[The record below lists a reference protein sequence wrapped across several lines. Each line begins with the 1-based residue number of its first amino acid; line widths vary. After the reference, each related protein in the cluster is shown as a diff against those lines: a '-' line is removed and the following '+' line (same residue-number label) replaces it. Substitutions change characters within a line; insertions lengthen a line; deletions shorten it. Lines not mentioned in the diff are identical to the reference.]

1 MRLALELALARSVG
15 RLSRLA
21 GRGGGTTI
29 PGKILATIDP
39 GSVSTLAARLP
50 RGTAAISA
58 TNGKTTTTALV
69 AAIVGK
75 RVRLAHNGSGANL
88 VSGVA
93 STLIEARDAELG
105 LFEVDEGAFPEI
117 ARRIRP
123 RAVCL
128 GNLFRDQLDRYGEL
142 EQIAERWRAAV
153 AELPEETTLVVNAD
167 DPQVG
172 DLAVSRP
179 GSVTFGIDDPA
190 QARPTLQHASDSKYC
205 LRCGTP
211 YVYAAAYV
219 GHLGDYRCPACGH
232 ARPPLD
238 LMARAIELH
247 GLEAVSFDLVT
258 PEGTRRVRLGLPGLY
273 NVYNGLAAAALS
285 RALGAPLEEIAR
297 GLESAPPAFGR
308 AERIDLGSRRLLLLL
323 IKNPAGANEVVRTV
337 VAAEAPRV
345 AVVAL
350 NDAIADGRDV
360 SWIWDVDFEPLLDCL
375 ERVVVSGGRAA
386 ELALRFTYAGF
397 PADAVE
403 IVPELG
409 AALDRGLELTSEGDE
424 LTVLPTYT
432 AMLELRRIV
441 AERGYTR
448 QYWEHAA

>member
-153 AELPEETTLVVNAD
+153 AELPEATTLVVNAD

-179 GSVTFGIDDPA
+179 GSVTFGIDDPRA
-190 QARPTLQHASDSKYC
+190 GAPDA
-205 LRCGTP
+205 
-211 YVYAAAYV
+211 
-219 GHLGDYRCPACGH
+219 PA
-232 ARPPLD
+232 
-238 LMARAIELH
+238 
-247 GLEAVSFDLVT
+247 
-258 PEGTRRVRLGLPGLY
+258 RVRLEVLPALRRRRTSTPPPTSDTSGIT
-273 NVYNGLAAAALS
+273 AAL
-285 RALGAPLEEIAR
+285 
-297 GLESAPPAFGR
+297 PAGTR
-308 AERIDLGSRRLLLLL
+308 DRRWISRR
-323 IKNPAGANEVVRTV
+323 GRSSRTASRRSRSISSPRRAR
-337 VAAEAPRV
+337 AASGWACRGSTTSTTVSRPLRSHGRSARPSKRSHEGWRPRRRRSAAQSGSTSARV
-345 AVVAL
+345 A
-350 NDAIADGRDV
+350 
-360 SWIWDVDFEPLLDCL
+360 
-375 ERVVVSGGRAA
+375 
-386 ELALRFTYAGF
+386 
-397 PADAVE
+397 
-403 IVPELG
+403 
-409 AALDRGLELTSEGDE
+409 
-424 LTVLPTYT
+424 
-432 AMLELRRIV
+432 
-441 AERGYTR
+441 
-448 QYWEHAA
+448 